1 MTIRANIEARIEQI
15 QAELDA
21 NPNELG
27 EISKKVKEGAI
38 NAIMGGAADWVSYM
52 SLFANTPAELAR
64 LIPSDGTEDD
74 PNMREARAYLVAN
87 AICAPGTATGLIDNV
102 FDRLDNPPVA

>member
-1 MTIRANIEARIEQI
+1 MTIRANIQARIVQM
-15 QAELDA
+15 QAEVEA
-21 NPNELG
+21 NPNEIG
-27 EISKKVKEGAI
+27 EVSKKVKEGAI

-64 LIPSDGTEDD
+64 LVPSDGTQDD

-87 AICAPGTATGLIDNV
+87 AICAPGTTTGLLDNV
-102 FDRLDNPPVA
+102 FDRLDTPPVP